1 MYNQGSSTP
10 PCAVPPSLAAANPP
24 SNHPT
29 TSHWHLKGQLSRV
42 HEKKII
48 LKYNLTVRIKEIIK
62 LSK

>member
-1 MYNQGSSTP
+1 MILYPTM
-10 PCAVPPSLAAANPP
+10 CHVPPSLAPATAP
-24 SNHPT
+24 SNHPP

-62 LSK
+62 LCK